1 MEQCQDHSA
10 HRRAILSHDSRLDSH
25 SESID
30 QLRDCV
36 TRLTALQEADAE
48 WRKDAEA
55 RLDALESV
63 PSSRWGALV
72 NSGISALGGGLVGS
86 ALILFGLE

>member
-1 MEQCQDHSA
+1 MQHSA
-10 HRRAILSHDSRLDSH
+10 HARAIGKHDERLDGH

-72 NSGISALGGGLVGS
+72 NSGISALGGGLVGA
-86 ALILFGLE
+86 ALILFGME